1 MKLTLTRIVEVNG
14 RGEYQKSFILE
25 KIWCDWFVHLIE
37 SYLIIICMSPIH
49 NVVETFV
56 MLFTIFVC
64 PRVFGFISLPGECT
78 QPSDKSV
85 RQDERRC
92 DNVIL
97 FRMSI

>member
-49 NVVETFV
+49 NVVETCRSPFSCV
-56 MLFTIFVC
+56 
-64 PRVFGFISLPGECT
+64 PVFLVLSRCQENAH
-78 QPSDKSV
+78 S
-85 RQDERRC
+85 RQIRALGRMKGD
-92 DNVIL
+92 VIT
-97 FRMSI
+97 